1 MQVKFGE
8 FNAMENSKRT
18 NQSAETSK
26 DSRFQGKPSRD
37 RKQAR
42 ENKRAQ

>member
-1 MQVKFGE
+1 MHKGYKVEYNEKH
-8 FNAMENSKRT
+8 NH
-18 NQSAETSK
+18 SAETPK

-42 ENKRAQ
+42 ENKRYQG